1 MAFLREAVE
10 KQKAFLIQQL
20 VAKGVAEGDVD
31 ELYQKTISEI
41 VNDYEH
47 FCKEYEKSDPELWKL
62 TRIIHTKMKR
72 NDTSISF

>member
-20 VAKGVAEGDVD
+20 VAQGVAEGNVE
-31 ELYQKTISEI
+31 ELYEKTMSEI

-47 FCKEYEKSDPELWKL
+47 FCKKFEESNPGLLKL
-62 TRIIHTKMKR
+62 TRYNPYDYEEKQYFH
-72 NDTSISF
+72 

>member
-20 VAKGVAEGDVD
+20 IAQGVAEGNVD
-31 ELYQKTISEI
+31 ELYEKTISEI

-47 FCKEYEKSDPELWKL
+47 FCKNYEKSNPGLLKL
-62 TRIIHTKMKR
+62 TRYNPYEDEEKQYFH
-72 NDTSISF
+72 